1 MSESAGFLPQEVIR
15 RKRDGAALST
25 EEIEA
30 FVRGLTDHSWTDA
43 QVSALAMAVHF
54 QDMTRAEC
62 VALTRAMTDSGD
74 RLSWDGL
81 GLDGPILDKHSTGG
95 VGDKVSLMLAPIL
108 AACGGY
114 VPMVSGRG
122 LGHTGGTLDKL
133 DSIPGYETRPTLDVF
148 RSTVKDAGC
157 AIVGQTGQLAPADD
171 RFYALR
177 DVTAT
182 VDPISLT
189 TASILSKKLSAGL
202 QFLVM
207 DVKFGSGAFCVE
219 LEEALELAESIADVA
234 TGAGLPTHALL
245 TDMNEVL
252 GTTAGNVVEV
262 RETLA
267 YLTGEAR
274 EERLHTL
281 VKALCGELLVM
292 GSLAST
298 AEEADA
304 RIEDVL
310 ASGAA
315 AERFEQMVAGLGGPL
330 DILAGAERYLPQA
343 AVVVP
348 VTPEGAGVVTGVD
361 TRAVGMGVIAMGGGR
376 RKPED
381 GIDHTVGYSE
391 VRGLGDEV
399 GPDRPLALVHA
410 RSEAQAE
417 PGAAALRAAYTLG
430 GEAPERCPVVH
441 SRLVGETT

>member
-1 MSESAGFLPQEVIR
+1 MSEPDAFLPQEIIR
-15 RKRDGAALST
+15 RKRDGEVLS
-25 EEIEA
+25 EAEIQA
-30 FVRGLTDHSWTDA
+30 FVRGLTDHSFTDA

-54 QDMTRAEC
+54 QGMNRAEC
-62 VALTRAMTDSGD
+62 VALTQAMTDSGD
-74 RLSWDGL
+74 RLTWGDL
-81 GLDGPILDKHSTGG
+81 DLDGPILDKHSTGG

-133 DSIPGYETRPTLDVF
+133 DSIPGYETRPTLEVF
-148 RSTVKDAGC
+148 RAAVRDAGC

-202 QFLVM
+202 DHLVM
-207 DVKFGSGAFCVE
+207 DVKFGSGAFCVD
-219 LEEALELAESIADVA
+219 LEEALELAESIATVA

-252 GTTAGNVVEV
+252 GTTAGNAVEV
-262 RETLA
+262 RETID
-267 YLTGEAR
+267 YLTGTHREA
-274 EERLHTL
+274 RLHTL
-281 VKALCGELLVM
+281 VTALCAELLVM
-292 GSLAST
+292 GGLAPDT
-298 AEEADA
+298 THAAA
-304 RIEDVL
+304 RIESVL

-315 AERFEQMVAGLGGPL
+315 AERFEKMVAALGGPL
-330 DILAGAERYLPQA
+330 DVIGGAERYLPRA
-343 AVVVP
+343 AVEQP
-348 VTPEGAGVVTGVD
+348 VHAPESGIITAVD

-381 GIDHTVGYSE
+381 GIDHTVGYSA
-391 VRGLGDEV
+391 VRGLGDAV
-399 GPDRPLALVHA
+399 GPDAPLAVVHA
-410 RSEAQAE
+410 RSEDEARR
-417 PGAAALRAAYTLG
+417 GADALRAAYTLG
-430 GEAPERCPVVH
+430 DRAPERCPVVH
-441 SRLVGETT
+441 SRLEGSAT